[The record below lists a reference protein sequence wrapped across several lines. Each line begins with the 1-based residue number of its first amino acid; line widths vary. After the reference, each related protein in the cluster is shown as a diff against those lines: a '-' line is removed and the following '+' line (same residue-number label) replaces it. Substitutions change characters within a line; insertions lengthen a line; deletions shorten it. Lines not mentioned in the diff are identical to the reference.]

1 MLYPKIDDCIRE
13 IGDKYS
19 LVVVA
24 SRRGKDVLAQKP
36 AELARMRISEL
47 SYSMKEIAEGRVVI
61 VRGAVA

>member
-24 SRRGKDVLAQKP
+24 ARRGKDVFATKP
-36 AELARMRISEL
+36 AELARLRISEL
-47 SYSMKEIAEGRVVI
+47 SYALKEIAEGRVTI
-61 VRGAVA
+61 LRGGAA

>member
-24 SRRGKDVLAQKP
+24 ARRGKDVGVQKP
-36 AELARMRISEL
+36 AELAKMRMSEL
-47 SYSMKEIAEGRVVI
+47 TYAMKEIAEGRVTI
-61 VRGAVA
+61 YRGSL